1 MKGYVLVR
9 WALIDTNQ
17 ALTTA
22 ELNDFVSDIVYT
34 LHGDRADAW
43 ERAAGVRSG
52 INKGRRR
59 QGQLFHRYWSYA
71 PEETQRDL
79 IAAVRWL
86 GGQCEDV
93 FEDFVS

>member
-34 LHGDRADAW
+34 VTGLMHGKERQEWHQQGSSSSGPIISQVLVVRAGGDT
-43 ERAAGVRSG
+43 EGLNS
-52 INKGRRR
+52 
-59 QGQLFHRYWSYA
+59 
-71 PEETQRDL
+71 
-79 IAAVRWL
+79 
-86 GGQCEDV
+86 GGQVAGGAMRGCV
-93 FEDFVS
+93 